1 MKSENFCIHLIKALW
16 QITGLK
22 ASDINSTK
30 NRCIGIS
37 SNTYVSPYGKNR
49 GNYFWWKDWE
59 HRGEGR
65 SLECRVAMAHLTA
78 RRAMVTRPT
87 DKTRGR
93 RRNPP
98 WGEQRRHARQ
108 RGEQGRQDQQWGE
121 NVRAPSPASLPAT
134 NRRAELR
141 RRGGGVELTR
151 AKSHGEREEHS
162 VFGGSQFQ
170 TEAEQLG
177 PFKSITQ
184 YGEGFILLH
193 CHQLYNSVTGCS
205 S

>member
-1 MKSENFCIHLIKALW
+1 MKSENFCNHLIKTLW

-22 ASDINSTK
+22 ASDINLTK

-78 RRAMVTRPT
+78 RRTMVTRPT
-87 DKTRGR
+87 DRTQGR

-108 RGEQGRQDQQWGE
+108 RGEQGRQDQRWGE
-121 NVRAPSPASLPAT
+121 NVRAPSPASLPAM
-134 NRRAELR
+134 NQRAESR

-151 AKSHGEREEHS
+151 ARAMGNEKSTLFLVVHS
-162 VFGGSQFQ
+162 FRQRQ
-170 TEAEQLG
+170 
-177 PFKSITQ
+177 
-184 YGEGFILLH
+184 
-193 CHQLYNSVTGCS
+193 S
-205 S
+205 SLPI